1 LVAPGGKIKRGSFVS
16 LKEFSV
22 NYAHLHLLLNH
33 VPVIGSIVGL
43 GLFLIS
49 FFGKNED
56 LRRSSY
62 IIFAAVA
69 LVTIPAFLSGFG
81 AQQMIKGPGV
91 SDALISRHE
100 GSALLSLWFMELTGA
115 LALIGLWQSQTAAR
129 PSRWNVSA
137 VLLFSLL
144 TAVVMARTG
153 NTGGDIRHPELRPG
167 AEATIAAPAAI
178 TEGTIGGF
186 IAKFEPDPDKFS
198 DAMTYSKWW
207 WTFMMAAHFLGL
219 ILIVGTVGLFDIRI
233 MGFLKQLPIAP
244 LHRLLPW
251 GLAGLAVNI
260 VTGLLAF
267 AGRPENYIFSI
278 ALWLKILALL
288 LLGLN
293 AAAFYLTNVFG
304 EVENLGAGEDA
315 PISAKL
321 IAASSLF
328 LWFAVITMGRYI
340 QPLTDTLLGTN

>member
-1 LVAPGGKIKRGSFVS
+1 M
-16 LKEFSV
+16 

-43 GLFLIS
+43 GLFLVS

-56 LRRSSY
+56 LRRASY

-100 GSALLSLWFMELTGA
+100 GSALLSLWFMEVTGA
-115 LALIGLWQSQTAAR
+115 LAIIGLWQSHTATHL
-129 PSRWNVSA
+129 SRWNISA

-144 TAVVMARTG
+144 TVGLMARTG
-153 NTGGDIRHPELRPG
+153 NTGGDIRHPEARPG
-167 AEATIAAPAAI
+167 GEAAATNGTI
-178 TEGTIGGF
+178 TEGPIGAF
-186 IAKFEPDPDKFS
+186 LHTFEPNPDRFS
-198 DAMTYSKWW
+198 EVMTYSKWW
-207 WTFMMAAHFLGL
+207 WTFMMAVHFLGL

-233 MGFLKQLPIAP
+233 MGFLKQFPIAP

-251 GLAGLAVNI
+251 GMAGLAVN
-260 VTGLLAF
+260 VLTGLLAF

-278 ALWLKILALL
+278 AFWLKMLALL

-293 AAAFYLTNVFG
+293 AAAFYLTDIFG
-304 EVENLGAGEDA
+304 EVENLKAGEDA

-321 IAASSLF
+321 IAASSLI

>member
-1 LVAPGGKIKRGSFVS
+1 M
-16 LKEFSV
+16 

-49 FFGKNED
+49 FFGKNQD

-62 IIFAAVA
+62 IIFAAIA
-69 LVTIPAFLSGFG
+69 LLTIPAFLSGFG

-115 LALIGLWQSQTAAR
+115 LALIGLWQSQTTAR
-129 PSRWNVSA
+129 PARWNVSA
-137 VLLFSLL
+137 VLFFSLL
-144 TAVVMARTG
+144 TVVLMARTG
-153 NTGGDIRHPELRPG
+153 NTGGDIRHPEVRPSN
-167 AEATIAAPAAI
+167 EATVAQGTI
-178 TEGTIGGF
+178 TEGGIGAF
-186 IAKFEPDPDKFS
+186 IHTFEPDPDKFS
-198 DAMTYSKWW
+198 EWMTFSKWW
-207 WTFMMAAHFLGL
+207 WTFMMAMHFLGL

-251 GLAGLAVNI
+251 GMAGLAVN
-260 VTGLLAF
+260 VLTGLLAF

-278 ALWLKILALL
+278 AFWLKMLALL

-293 AAAFYLTNVFG
+293 AAAFYLTDIFG
-304 EVENLGAGEDA
+304 EVENLRAGEDA

-321 IAASSLF
+321 IAASSLL